1 MKKLEEK
8 HKSINKTV
16 DKFYNSLVGSD
27 FVFDKLIDFE
37 DRCRRNNLR
46 IYDIPES
53 WEKR

>member
-8 HKSINKTV
+8 QESINKIV
-16 DKFYNSLVGSD
+16 DKLYNSQVDSD
-27 FVFDKLIDFE
+27 FVFDKLIDLE